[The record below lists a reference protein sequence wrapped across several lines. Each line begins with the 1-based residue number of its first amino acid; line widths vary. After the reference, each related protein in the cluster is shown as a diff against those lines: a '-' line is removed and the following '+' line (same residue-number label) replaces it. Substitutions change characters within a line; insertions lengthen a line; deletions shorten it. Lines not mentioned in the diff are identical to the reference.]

1 MSRQDLVHGKPF
13 LPYRL
18 FISALVPR
26 SLCSRDDLSPGSK
39 LLYGRL
45 ALYSGANGRCNP
57 KLETLAADMGVPR
70 TTVKRWLAELVEN
83 DLIIRVRGGQ
93 GQSASCVFLWHES
106 LSESLL
112 DGPDLV
118 PQNVLDGPEMVSQS
132 TLMDQKRTFDGPD
145 LVHTLRNRKGSLKE
159 TTTKATQAPPL
170 TQPRGTRFSLELLP
184 ADWIDFA
191 STDLGWDTERIE
203 STFENFSDYWRAKA
217 GKDAT
222 KVDWLATWRRWCRT
236 ERDRYTAS
244 RKPTAPHTRQQE
256 LEYARATAA
265 ADEKALSDK
274 IANLE
279 ALKNYQTLNA
289 LYAEAD
295 KTDLEIHQAKAE
307 LLKQQVDDQT
317 KLNDLA
323 SEWRRQMTNEALD
336 MVSGNLAKDVTG
348 QHKQAHW
355 GQDMKNIGGNMV
367 QSAIKSA
374 LQMGLKKIGTKQNP
388 AYVIVVGGT
397 PMANPLASLP
407 GVGQLPPALGGALK
421 AGGGFLGGLLG
432 KLFGSGVGS
441 SSSSI
446 QFMADGGDTYPGRS
460 YVVGDGGEPEM
471 FTPGV
476 RGTITPFSKMGRG
489 NVTYNISAPNG
500 QLGVENR
507 IARAMEYTHNSAVSS
522 LLSQWF
528 VN

>member
-1 MSRQDLVHGKPF
+1 MSPVIRSASERSNTPRVTASEGVSNPFGKVF
-13 LPYRL
+13 T
-18 FISALVPR
+18 
-26 SLCSRDDLSPGSK
+26 
-39 LLYGRL
+39 
-45 ALYSGANGRCNP
+45 P
-57 KLETLAADMGVPR
+57 KD
-70 TTVKRWLAELVEN
+70 LAELW
-83 DLIIRVRGGQ
+83 Q
-93 GQSASCVFLWHES
+93 
-106 LSESLL
+106 LSE
-112 DGPDLV
+112 
-118 PQNVLDGPEMVSQS
+118 QS
-132 TLMDQKRTFDGPD
+132 IRRLFQDQPGVFILGDD
-145 LVHTLRNRKGSLKE
+145 N
-159 TTTKATQAPPL
+159 
-170 TQPRGTRFSLELLP
+170 PRG
-184 ADWIDFA
+184 
-191 STDLGWDTERIE
+191 
-203 STFENFSDYWRAKA
+203 
-217 GKDAT
+217 
-222 KVDWLATWRRWCRT
+222 RRG
-236 ERDRYTAS
+236 
-244 RKPTAPHTRQQE
+244 HTRQQE

-522 LLSQWF
+522 S
-528 VN
+528 VRADSERAKRTPKRSN